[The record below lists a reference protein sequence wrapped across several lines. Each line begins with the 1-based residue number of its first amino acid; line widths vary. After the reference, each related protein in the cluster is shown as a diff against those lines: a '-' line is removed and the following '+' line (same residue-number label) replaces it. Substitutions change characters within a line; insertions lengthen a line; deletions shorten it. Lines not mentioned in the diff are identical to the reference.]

1 MVSFNALGAFAAV
14 ALAIGSSPA
23 LANETATATQ
33 ISAAVAGAPA
43 AAGDAEFAQ
52 LFASWKSLDGDSAP
66 AGQMAVAPMK
76 VSVPS
81 GMPLGRATLTSNYG
95 MRTHPILGGARKH
108 DGIDLAAPTG
118 TPVYAPAD
126 GFVSRASRFGSY
138 GNFIQIQ
145 HGGDLETRYGHL
157 SGYAV
162 AAGQQVHKGDLIGYV
177 GTTGRSTGP
186 HLHYEVR
193 VAGAAVDPSPYLA
206 DTQLAVNE
214 TDPKLGRGGP
224 SARDASKD

>member
-1 MVSFNALGAFAAV
+1 MISLNALGAAAAF
-14 ALAIGSSPA
+14 ALALGTSPA
-23 LANETATATQ
+23 LANETATTAQ
-33 ISAAVAGAPA
+33 ISSVQAANPA
-43 AAGDAEFAQ
+43 ATGDAEFAQ
-52 LFASWKSLDGDSAP
+52 LFASWKSFDTAGAAP
-66 AGQMAVAPMK
+66 AGAMAPNH
-76 VSVPS
+76 VSVPT
-81 GMPLGRATLTSNYG
+81 GMPLARATMTSHYG
-95 MRTHPILGGARKH
+95 MRVHPILGGARKH
-108 DGIDLAAPTG
+108 EGVDLAAPTG

-126 GFVSRASRFGSY
+126 GFVQRASVFGSY
-138 GNFIQIQ
+138 GNFIEIE

-162 AAGQQVHKGDLIGYV
+162 AAGDQVHKGQLIGYV

-193 VAGAAVDPSPYLA
+193 VAGQAVDPSPYLD

-224 SARDASKD
+224 TKRDAGED